1 MARLRSEIWVA
12 AFIRRHNQF
21 GRICVVSRRGDPS
34 AGQIWIE
41 VDHLN
46 GTVSLYVPA
55 PAGLET
61 MEGADRAF
69 SRRFDHGSADDVKAR
84 VLREADYDPD
94 LWVITL
100 ESRDDD
106 IGVTLA

>member
-12 AFIRRHNQF
+12 SFIRRHNQV
-21 GRICVVSRRGDPS
+21 GRICVVARKGDPA

-69 SRRFDHGSADDVKAR
+69 TRRFDHVSAEEVKAR

-94 LWVITL
+94 LWVISL
-100 ESRDDD
+100 ESREED
-106 IGVTLA
+106 IGVSLA